1 MRLVVITGQSGSGK
15 TVALRAMEDAG
26 FYCIDNLPAD
36 LLSEAV
42 AHLESGGYGD
52 VAVSVD
58 ARSAKNLEGV
68 AETLRR
74 LGQRLDVH
82 VIFLEAKHGTLLK
95 RFSETRRRH
104 PLNTGDRS
112 LRECIDD
119 ERELL
124 QPIASLAHHM
134 DTSDLSANSLRE
146 WIRAFVGLTKTNFTL
161 VFESFGFKQGV
172 PLDADLVFDMRCLPN
187 PYYDPDLRS
196 LTGLDAP
203 VAGFI
208 EAQPRAMV
216 MLEDIQ
222 AFLEEWL
229 PCYQQD
235 NRSYFTVGLG
245 CTGGQHRSVF
255 FAEKL
260 AARFQGRYQVLVRHR
275 ELS

>member
-15 TVALRAMEDAG
+15 SVALRVMEDAG
-26 FYCIDNLPAD
+26 FFCIDNLPAD
-36 LLSEAV
+36 LLSDAV

-52 VAVSVD
+52 VALSID

-68 AETLRR
+68 ADALRR
-74 LGQRLDVH
+74 LAERLDVRI
-82 VIFLEAKHGTLLK
+82 IFLEAKHGTLLK

-124 QPIASLAHHM
+124 QPIAVIAHHM
-134 DTSDLSANSLRE
+134 DTSDLSANALRE
-146 WIRAFVGLTKTNFTL
+146 WIRRFVGLSQATFTL

-187 PYYDPDLRS
+187 PHYDPGLRP
-196 LTGLDAP
+196 LTGLDAA
-203 VAGFI
+203 VACFI
-208 EAQPRAMV
+208 EVQPRAMV

-229 PCYQQD
+229 PSYKQD
-235 NRSYFTVGLG
+235 NRSYFTVALG
-245 CTGGQHRSVF
+245 CTGGQHRSVY

-260 AARFQGRYQVLVRHR
+260 AGRFRDRYQVLVRHR

>member
-1 MRLVVITGQSGSGK
+1 MRLIVISGQSGSGK
-15 TVALRAMEDAG
+15 SVALRAMEDAG
-26 FYCIDNLPAD
+26 FFCIDNLPAD
-36 LLSEAV
+36 LVGETV
-42 AHLESGGYGD
+42 AHLEAGGYGD
-52 VAVSVD
+52 VAMSID

-68 AETLRR
+68 ATTLRR
-74 LGQRLDVH
+74 LSTRLDVR
-82 VIFLEAKHGTLLK
+82 VVFLEAKHGTLLK

-124 QPIASLAHHM
+124 QPIAAMAHHR
-134 DTSDLSANSLRE
+134 DTSDLSANGLRE
-146 WIRAFVGLTKTNFTL
+146 WIRRFVGLSRATFTL

-187 PYYDPDLRS
+187 PHYDPELRP
-196 LTGLDAP
+196 LTGLDEA
-203 VAGFI
+203 VARFI

-245 CTGGQHRSVF
+245 CTGGQHRSVY

-260 AARFQGRYQVLVRHR
+260 ARRFDQRYQVLVRHR
-275 ELS
+275 ELV

>member
-1 MRLVVITGQSGSGK
+1 MRLIVISGQSGSGK
-15 TVALRAMEDAG
+15 SVALRAMEDAG
-26 FYCIDNLPAD
+26 FFCIDNLPAD
-36 LLSEAV
+36 LLGETL
-42 AHLESGGYGD
+42 AHLEAGGYGD
-52 VAVSVD
+52 VALSID

-68 AETLRR
+68 ANTLCR
-74 LGQRLDVH
+74 LSTRLDVR
-82 VIFLEAKHGTLLK
+82 VVFLEAKHGTLLK

-124 QPIASLAHHM
+124 QPIAAMAHHM
-134 DTSDLSANSLRE
+134 DTSDLSANGLRE
-146 WIRAFVGLTKTNFTL
+146 WIRRFVGLSRAAFTL
-161 VFESFGFKQGV
+161 VFESFCFKQGV

-187 PYYDPDLRS
+187 PHYDQALRP
-196 LTGLDAP
+196 LTGLDAA
-203 VAGFI
+203 VAQFI

-245 CTGGQHRSVF
+245 CTGGQHRSVY

-260 AARFQGRYQVLVRHR
+260 ARRFDQRYQVLVRHR
-275 ELS
+275 ELV

>member
-1 MRLVVITGQSGSGK
+1 MRLIVISGQSGSGK
-15 TVALRAMEDAG
+15 SVALRAMEDAG
-26 FYCIDNLPAD
+26 FFCIDNLPAD
-36 LLSEAV
+36 LVGETV
-42 AHLESGGYGD
+42 AHLEAGGYGD
-52 VAVSVD
+52 VAMSID

-68 AETLRR
+68 ATTLRR
-74 LGQRLDVH
+74 LSTRLDVR
-82 VIFLEAKHGTLLK
+82 VVFLEAKHGTLLK

-124 QPIASLAHHM
+124 QPIAAMAHHM
-134 DTSDLSANSLRE
+134 DTSDLSANGLRE
-146 WIRAFVGLTKTNFTL
+146 WIRRFVGLSRATFTL

-187 PYYDPDLRS
+187 PHYDPELRP
-196 LTGLDAP
+196 LTGLDEA
-203 VAGFI
+203 VARFI

-245 CTGGQHRSVF
+245 CTGGQHRSVY

-260 AARFQGRYQVLVRHR
+260 ARRFDQRYQVLVRHR
-275 ELS
+275 ELV